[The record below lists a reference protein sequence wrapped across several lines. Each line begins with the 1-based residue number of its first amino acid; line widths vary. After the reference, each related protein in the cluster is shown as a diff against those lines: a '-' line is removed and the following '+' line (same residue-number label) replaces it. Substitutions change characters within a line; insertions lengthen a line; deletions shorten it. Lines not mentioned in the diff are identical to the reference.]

1 MAKKKEKTI
10 EELLD
15 DLFVKL
21 KNIYNKDI
29 FVIDSTYILGGDQ
42 SNESLYGDF
51 ICILEADYIRAMKSV
66 LGDRSEERR

>member
-42 SNESLYGDF
+42 SNESYTE
-51 ICILEADYIRAMKSV
+51 ILFVY
-66 LGDRSEERR
+66 